1 MTCKQILKEYLQNN
15 EGFVKKVHL
24 YAIAEDWSPET
35 VGRELREMEKQGE
48 IFVDYYDGR
57 YSKNLAMYSAERP
70 KQKKVEIING
80 KAVMMLV

>member
-1 MTCKQILKEYLQNN
+1 MTCKEVLKNYLINQD
-15 EGFVKKVHL
+15 GFVKKAHL
-24 YAIAEDWSPET
+24 YSVAEDWSPET

-57 YSKNLAMYSAERP
+57 LTKNLAMYSAQKP

-80 KAVMMLV
+80 KAILTYA